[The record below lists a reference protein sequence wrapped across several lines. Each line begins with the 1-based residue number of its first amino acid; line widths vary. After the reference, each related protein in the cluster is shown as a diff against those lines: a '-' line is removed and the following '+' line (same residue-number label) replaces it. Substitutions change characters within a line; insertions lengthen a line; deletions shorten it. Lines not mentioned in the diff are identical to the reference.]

1 MKLKFNGFL
10 VLLVVLVA
18 QLTFAQERAVSGTV
32 SDNAGLPLPGVS
44 VLVKGTKSGT
54 QTDFDGK
61 FSIKATSSQVL
72 IFSYIGM
79 KTQEVAATSTNLKVN
94 LKDSSIELEGVVIV
108 GALGIKRTKDALTSS
123 TQVVSSKELTQAAN
137 PNVVQSLVGKVSGLQ
152 INKSTSGVNGTNR
165 IVLRG
170 SRSITGNNE
179 ALIVIDN
186 AISTAAVLQQ
196 IPPELIENVN
206 VIKGMQGAA
215 LYGEQGV
222 NGVIIV
228 TTSKSKKNEKVSV
241 SINSAVDF
249 ETIAYLPKTQHKYG
263 QGWSGAFDS
272 FENGSWGEP
281 FDGTVRDAGLPQA
294 DGTSFQLPY
303 SYVKNN
309 VKSFYQTG
317 VTTQNGFSIN
327 SGSETSYAVISAN
340 KVKTEFV
347 VNGDVLERNS
357 ILFKAGKK
365 IGKFNLDGNVN
376 YIFQKASET
385 DPALLNDLIQTA
397 GNIPVSLFANSGNE
411 GNYTIY
417 FKNPYWTVANNRNDS
432 NRTFINAIAA
442 LTYEINKN
450 INISYTGNIQLT
462 SRDAQSHI
470 NPYTEN
476 AFLVSQGANRNQT
489 SQYFANQSA
498 LRTYYGDL
506 LVNFNYMLTDDVSLK
521 ANIGSNMQ
529 DRSFRATSQ
538 GGTNLDIA
546 GWYHINNVLSP
557 SNPSSLDNRYEKSN
571 RASVLAN
578 VDLGYKD
585 YLFLNITGR
594 NDWSSVLPKENNN
607 FFYPSAGLSFIPT
620 KAFDGLKGDVLN
632 YMKIAASIVKVGNST
647 SILPY
652 AINDT
657 GVFPTGFPYGQLSSY
672 IVNQSP
678 TDQKIKPEFVTTKEA
693 NLNLGFFNNRLT
705 LDGSVYR
712 SDTKD
717 LITFA
722 TTSSASGLAAFQS
735 NIGAMKTTGLEIDLG
750 FTPVKTKDFN
760 WTARASYSSN
770 KSIITSLTAGL
781 NEVNLFNDP
790 NTGTGI
796 FAQVGQ
802 EFPLIKGTTFVRDA
816 NGSVIINQFGMPTR
830 TSTNSI
836 LGKATPDYILGFT
849 NSFEYKGLKLTAV
862 MDYRTGNQI
871 ISATKGD
878 LAWPG
883 RLEETAAFDREV
895 GFIYPNSVVE
905 TTPGSGVYTPNTSVY
920 TAKGYATNGVI
931 DYYNTFR
938 RAGENNVIDASA
950 FKVRELSLSYSLP
963 SKLIEK
969 AGLTS
974 LRFGI
979 NARNPFVILSK
990 ENRGYTD
997 PEASNASANNGNG
1010 QGYSQTGQYPTTKTV
1025 GGSIN
1030 LTF

>member
-79 KTQEVAATSTNLKVN
+79 KTQEVAATSTNLRVN

-108 GALGIKRTKDALTSS
+108 GVLGIKRTKDALTSA
-123 TQVVSSKELTQAAN
+123 TQVVSKKELTQAAN
-137 PNVVQSLVGKVSGLQ
+137 PNVVQALVGKVSGLQ

-186 AISTAAVLQQ
+186 AISSASVLQQ
-196 IPPELIENVN
+196 IPPELIENIN

-228 TTSKSKKNEKVSV
+228 TTSKGKRNEKTTVSV
-241 SINSAVDF
+241 NSSVDF
-249 ETIAYLPKTQHKYG
+249 ETVAYLPKTQDKYG

-272 FENGSWGEP
+272 LENGSWGEAY
-281 FDGTVRDAGLPQA
+281 DGSIKEIGLPQA
-294 DGTSFQLPY
+294 DGSFFKLPY

-309 VKSFYQTG
+309 VKDFYKTG
-317 VTTQNGFSIN
+317 STLQNGVSIN
-327 SGSETSYAVISAN
+327 VGGENSYSVISAN
-340 KVKTEFV
+340 KLKTDFV
-347 VNGDVLERNS
+347 VQGDVLERNS
-357 ILFKAGKK
+357 FLFKAGKK
-365 IGKFNLDGNVN
+365 VGKFTLDGSLN
-376 YIFQKASET
+376 YSVEKSSET
-385 DPALLNDLIQTA
+385 NPSLLADLTQTA
-397 GNIPVSLFANSGNE
+397 GNIPITQFKNSGNE

-417 FKNPYWTVANNRNDS
+417 FKNPYWTVANDRADA
-432 NRTFINAIAA
+432 RRAYTNAIAS
-442 LTYEINKN
+442 LNYEINKN
-450 INISYTGNIQLT
+450 ININYTGNVQLT
-462 SRDAQSHI
+462 SRDQQSHI
-470 NPYTEN
+470 N
-476 AFLVSQGANRNQT
+476 AFKEDAYGISQGGNRNVT
-489 SQYFANQSA
+489 SQYFASQSFTS
-498 LRTYYGDL
+498 TYYGDL
-506 LVNFNYMLTDDVSLK
+506 LVNFDYKLSDDISFK
-521 ANIGSNMQ
+521 ANIGNNIQ
-529 DRSFRATSQ
+529 ERNYRITSQ
-538 GGTNLDIA
+538 GGTNLDIP
-546 GWYHINNVLSP
+546 GLYHISNVLSP
-557 SNPSSLDNRYEKSN
+557 SNPSSLNNRYEKSN
-571 RASVLAN
+571 RTSVLAN

-594 NDWSSVLPKENNN
+594 NDWSSVLPKDNNS
-607 FFYPSAGLSFIPT
+607 FFYPSIGLSFVPT

-632 YMKIAASIVKVGNST
+632 YMKISANYVKVGNT
-647 SILPY
+647 SSIGVY
-652 AINDT
+652 AINDR

-672 IVNQSP
+672 ILNGSP
-678 TDQKIKPEFVTTKEA
+678 TDNAIRPEFVTSKEA
-693 NLNLGFFNNRLT
+693 NINLGFFNNRIT

-722 TTSSASGLAAFQS
+722 TTSSASGLSSFQS
-735 NIGAMKTTGLEIDLG
+735 NIGGMKTTGLEIDLG
-750 FTPVKTKDFN
+750 ISPIKTANFN
-760 WTARASYSSN
+760 WNARASYSTN
-770 KSIITSLTAGL
+770 KSIITSLAAGI
-781 NEVNLFNDP
+781 NEVNLFNDTT
-790 NTGTGI
+790 TGTGI

-802 EFPLIKGTTFVRDA
+802 EFPLIKGTTLNRDPE
-816 NGSVIINQFGMPTR
+816 GHVIINQYGLPTR
-830 TSTNSI
+830 SSTNSI

-862 MDYRTGNQI
+862 MDYRTGHQI
-871 ISATKGD
+871 ISATKYA
-878 LAWPG
+878 LTWPG

-895 GFIYPNSVVE
+895 GFIYPNSVTE
-905 TTPGSGVYTPNTSVY
+905 TSPGVYAPNTTVY
-920 TAKGYATNGVI
+920 SGKGGGANGYI
-931 DYYNTFR
+931 DYYSTLSR
-938 RAGENNVIDASA
+938 TGEHNIVDASA

-969 AGLTS
+969 SGLAS
-974 LRFGI
+974 LNFGV
-979 NARNPFVILSK
+979 NARNPFVKLAK
-990 ENRGYTD
+990 ENRNFTD
-997 PEASNASANNGNG
+997 PEASNAGSGGNG
-1010 QGYSQTGQYPTTKTV
+1010 QGYSNIGQYPSTRTV